1 MKIPKIIFNHIEGG
15 GEVNILPVMNI
26 EGSSNL
32 EEIDLPQTLPIL
44 ALRNAVIFPGTVL
57 PITVSRDKSLKL
69 IKAIYKSTKIIGTV
83 TQIDI
88 KVEDPK
94 KNDLYHTGTS
104 AKILKIIEMPD
115 GGVTVILQ
123 GIKRFTLKDIIAYD
137 PYMIGS
143 VDYLEEKHPAKND
156 TDMEAV
162 TDPRF
167 SWVKSQNPSS
177 GCDIQ

>member
-88 KVEDPK
+88 KVEDPE
-94 KNDLYHTGTS
+94 NYSHTTVGHLNYFENFCRCSSVVQIVFLRILYFY
-104 AKILKIIEMPD
+104 I
-115 GGVTVILQ
+115 
-123 GIKRFTLKDIIAYD
+123 Y
-137 PYMIGS
+137 
-143 VDYLEEKHPAKND
+143 
-156 TDMEAV
+156 
-162 TDPRF
+162 
-167 SWVKSQNPSS
+167 
-177 GCDIQ
+177 

>member
-32 EEIDLPQTLPIL
+32 EEIDLTQTLPIL

-94 KNDLYHTGTS
+94 KNDLYHT
-104 AKILKIIEMPD
+104 
-115 GGVTVILQ
+115 
-123 GIKRFTLKDIIAYD
+123 
-137 PYMIGS
+137 
-143 VDYLEEKHPAKND
+143 
-156 TDMEAV
+156 
-162 TDPRF
+162 
-167 SWVKSQNPSS
+167 
-177 GCDIQ
+177 

>member
-88 KVEDPK
+88 KVEDP
-94 KNDLYHTGTS
+94 
-104 AKILKIIEMPD
+104 
-115 GGVTVILQ
+115 
-123 GIKRFTLKDIIAYD
+123 
-137 PYMIGS
+137 
-143 VDYLEEKHPAKND
+143 
-156 TDMEAV
+156 
-162 TDPRF
+162 
-167 SWVKSQNPSS
+167 
-177 GCDIQ
+177 